1 MDEQTATLGAACRE
15 RDGVLAGS
23 ILKLAVAI
31 KPTFAINEKPVSWMI
46 PTNRD
51 LWRFRA
57 PLSADEIRRTERWL
71 ATARVALT
79 VVALVTLLMEPARG
93 FTYSGL
99 LKWLLIVYL
108 AHAVVVLLLL
118 RARPRSTRA
127 FRLVVHAIDILWP
140 VLISMFAPAQG
151 GPFFLFFVFVMA
163 AAAYRWGLWET
174 VSTAAAAVALLWVE
188 AYALRAVLGRM
199 GGFALR
205 LAHFG
210 VTIRDLEPQQLV
222 MSSVYLLVLGFLL
235 GSMAENQKKIRA
247 ERAVITRVLSSTR
260 VEAGLT
266 GTMQLIL
273 GEVMSIYGARRV
285 LSASQE
291 ANSYRVFLAEMNH
304 NATSQQALR
313 WHEAG
318 PGGEPGYIFESDA
331 DAIYAAR
338 SARGFDTVLLDRQ
351 GVRLR
356 NGDLKFLDTLGRV
369 ETFDAMASVAF
380 LFGKEWQGR
389 VFVFDPQ
396 MMGDPEEGLRFL
408 KEFAQQVGPAVYNV
422 YLMRRL
428 RERAG
433 ALERARFARE
443 LHDGAIQSLIAV
455 EMQLDVL
462 RRQSG
467 TQVPV
472 VNEELGRIQKLLRE
486 EVLKLRELMQE
497 MKSFEVNADRLLGF
511 ISDTVERFKRET
523 GISAVFV
530 SEMERIELPQ
540 KVCRELAR
548 IVQESLVNVRKHSGA
563 RNVLVRLALRAGN
576 LQLTVEDDGR
586 GFPFSGRMSETDLE
600 ASGKGPAVIRERVR
614 LLAGELTIESNPG
627 HGARLE
633 VKIPPAGKA
642 SVL

>member
-1 MDEQTATLGAACRE
+1 MFRIIAQ
-15 RDGVLAGS
+15 
-23 ILKLAVAI
+23 
-31 KPTFAINEKPVSWMI
+31 
-46 PTNRD
+46 NRD

-79 VVALVTLLMEPARG
+79 IVALITLWMEPTRE
-93 FTYSGL
+93 FVYPRL
-99 LKWLLIVYL
+99 LYWLLIVYL
-108 AHAVVVLLLL
+108 VNAVVVMLLV
-118 RARPRSTRA
+118 RVRPRSTQA
-127 FRLVVHAIDILWP
+127 FRLVVHSVDILWP

-174 VSTAAAAVALLWVE
+174 VGTAAAAVALLWLE
-188 AYALRAVLGRM
+188 AYAVRAGALGGHGQSM
-199 GGFALR
+199 AYLGGF
-205 LAHFG
+205 G
-210 VTIRDLEPQQLV
+210 VSVRELEPQQLV
-222 MSSVYLLVLGFLL
+222 MTSVYLLVLGFLL
-235 GSMAENQKKIRA
+235 GYMAENQKKVRA

-266 GTMQLIL
+266 GTMQQIL

-291 ANSYRVFLAEMNH
+291 AHSYRVFLAEIKHGANG
-304 NATSQQALR
+304 QEALR
-313 WHEAG
+313 WHEAAPDSEG
-318 PGGEPGYIFESDA
+318 GYIFDSEA
-331 DAIYAAR
+331 EAIYAAR
-338 SARGFDTVLLDRQ
+338 SPKGFDTVLLDRN
-351 GVRLR
+351 GRRLR
-356 NGDLKFLDTLGRV
+356 EVDAKFLDALARV
-369 ETFDAMASVAF
+369 ENFNAIASVAF
-380 LFGKEWQGR
+380 LFGKEWVGR

-396 MMGDPEEGLRFL
+396 MMGDPEEELRFL
-408 KEFAQQVGPAVYNV
+408 KEFAQQVGPAIYNV

-433 ALERARFARE
+433 AVERARFARE

-486 EVLKLRELMQE
+486 EVLKLRELMQA

-523 GISAVFV
+523 GVSAVFV
-530 SEMERIELPQ
+530 SEIERIELPQ

-563 RNVLVRLALRAGN
+563 RNVLVRLAQRAGN

-586 GFPFSGRMSETDLE
+586 GFPFSGTMSEAELDAT
-600 ASGKGPAVIRERVR
+600 GKGPAVIRERVR
-614 LLAGELTIESNPG
+614 LLAGQLTIESTPG
-627 HGARLE
+627 HGARLQ
-633 VKIPPAGKA
+633 VRIPPSGKA
-642 SVL
+642 SIP